1 MSDTRKPN
9 HHKFI
14 FDVRFEEKE
23 VAKLSG
29 LKWDA
34 TIKKWYQW
42 VESQSEIMKQVLNK
56 IEPIPFK
63 VDDII
68 SPYYDDQPDQKDL
81 LIKAS
86 IKHYKSIK
94 NYLNSINTEKNI
106 IL

>member
-63 VDDII
+63 VSDII
-68 SPYYDDQPDQKDL
+68 SEYYDDQPDQKDL

-94 NYLNSINTEKNI
+94 NYLNSIKTE
-106 IL
+106 

>member
-42 VESQSEIMKQVLNK
+42 VESQSEIMKNVLNK
-56 IEPIPFK
+56 TK
-63 VDDII
+63 LR
-68 SPYYDDQPDQKDL
+68 QKGLTL
-81 LIKAS
+81 LRWINS
-86 IKHYKSIK
+86 
-94 NYLNSINTEKNI
+94 LN
-106 IL
+106 

>member
-1 MSDTRKPN
+1 MSEIRKPN

-63 VDDII
+63 VSDII
-68 SPYYDDQPDQKDL
+68 SEYYDDQPDQKDL
-81 LIKAS
+81 LMKAS

-94 NYLNSINTEKNI
+94 NYLNSIKTE
-106 IL
+106 

>member
-1 MSDTRKPN
+1 MAQSN
-9 HHKFI
+9 QHKFI
-14 FDVRFEEKE
+14 FDVRYQEKE

-42 VESQSEIMKQVLNK
+42 VESQSEIMKHVLNK
-56 IEPIPFK
+56 IEPITFK
-63 VDDII
+63 VSDVV
-68 SPYYDDQPDQKDL
+68 SEYYDAQPDQKEL

-86 IKHYKSIK
+86 IKHYKSVK
-94 NYLNSINTEKNI
+94 NNPRITEE